1 MVSSSK
7 QTRGGEE
14 VLDHKH
20 QPKQKTALN
29 PTLKEKDIQLEEL
42 RRDKMLTETQMG
54 NNIKAHTNKFNET
67 KGGK

>member
-7 QTRGGEE
+7 QAGGGEE

-20 QPKQKTALN
+20 QPKQKTVLN

-42 RRDKMLTETQMG
+42 RRDKMLTETQKG